1 MMTPEEIV
9 ERTFYMSLLSTAII
23 NGLTLD
29 PDNYSPVSDSSQKRL
44 KEDMDSM
51 GKFIHIF
58 GIGNNQSRG
67 PKIVPRIT
75 LELQGY
81 YPSTFGI
88 NTHHFE
94 KSGDKTLLIETDS
107 FPRDTIIDVH
117 LVTNNQEDMRLLHSI
132 MYTALPS
139 RGYIKPFTGNKEEY
153 YSSSIGPTN
162 NMFIEIGN
170 FYDKPDLQHGLIE
183 KVYSYT
189 VHNGVLPE
197 RVVMEVPT
205 ITDISMSISPNS
217 GSPVEYHT
225 AVENDDTP
233 FI

>member
-1 MMTPEEIV
+1 MTPEEIV
-9 ERTFYMSLLSTAII
+9 ERTFYMSLLSTALV

-29 PDNYSPVSDSSQKRL
+29 PDDYLPVSNSSQKKL
-44 KEDMDSM
+44 QEDMASM
-51 GKFIHIF
+51 SKFIYIF
-58 GIGNNQSRG
+58 GVGNNQSRG

-88 NTHHFE
+88 DTRRIDRVD
-94 KSGDKTLLIETDS
+94 GKTVLVETDS
-107 FPRDTIIDVH
+107 FPRDTVIDVH

-139 RGYIKPFTGNKEEY
+139 RGYIKPFNGSKEEY
-153 YSSSIGPTN
+153 YSSSMGPSN

-170 FYDKPDLQHGLIE
+170 FYDKQELQHGLIE

-189 VHNGVLPE
+189 IHNGVLPE
-197 RVVMEVPT
+197 RVVTEVPT
-205 ITDISMSISPNS
+205 ITDISMSISPSS
-217 GSPVEYHT
+217 GSPVSYNNN
-225 AVENDDTP
+225 VENDDTP
-233 FI
+233 IT